1 MEISITS
8 LEKMPTESTVIL
20 RFIDAL
26 NDHQLRYYA
35 QDWMK
40 SIGYDSMDEL
50 HKAIS
55 PLIDAMNSVHMSTS
69 ENIKPVYR
77 CSNGHIFRDWKLSRL
92 GLTYLA
98 LNAPHKSQKVSQ
110 LQLKILSNYFNGEKN
125 KDMP

>member
-8 LEKMPTESTVIL
+8 LKRTTWDSTVID
-20 RFIDAL
+20 RFIEAMQDR
-26 NDHQLRYYA
+26 QLEYYA

-40 SIGYDSMDEL
+40 SIGYTNMEEVSQ
-50 HKAIS
+50 AIT
-55 PLIDAMNSVHMSTS
+55 PLIDAMHSVHMSAS

-98 LNAPHKSQKVSQ
+98 LNSPHKNQEISQ
-110 LQLKILSNYFNGEKN
+110 LQLKILSSYFNK
-125 KDMP
+125 K